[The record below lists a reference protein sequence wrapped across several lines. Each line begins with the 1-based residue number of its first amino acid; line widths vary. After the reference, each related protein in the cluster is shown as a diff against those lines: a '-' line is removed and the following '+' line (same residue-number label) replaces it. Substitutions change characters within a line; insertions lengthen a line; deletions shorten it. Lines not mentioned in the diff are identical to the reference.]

1 LLAAVAWVT
10 RTRGGLYEPRAVP
23 LALFVL
29 AVGSLALQ
37 PFASAVSREL
47 EAEADWVALE
57 TTRDP
62 ESARD
67 LFQGFT
73 RAALEDPTPPRWA
86 HLAFDTHPSIEERIA
101 MATAWERRN
110 P

>member
-1 LLAAVAWVT
+1 
-10 RTRGGLYEPRAVP
+10 
-23 LALFVL
+23 L

-37 PFASAVSREL
+37 PFASAVSRRL

-62 ESARD
+62 ESARE
-67 LFQGFT
+67 LFHGFT
-73 RAALEDPTPPRWA
+73 RAALEDPTPPRWS

-101 MATAWERRN
+101 MATAWEERN
-110 P
+110 R